1 MIMNGYQRIKA
12 ALAGIMPDSRPI
24 MLHNFMFA
32 ARNAGYTM
40 KQYREN
46 PEIAAKAHIQ
56 FVEKFGVDGILFDV
70 DTALLA
76 GAVGVKVDFPI
87 DEPARTHDPLL
98 CSLDEIDLLEDVDLS
113 KDVRIQHSLESIK
126 ILKSYFG
133 DEIFIRGNCDQAPF
147 SLACSIR
154 TPAAFMMDLLIDEPR
169 ALKLLSY
176 TTKICNQF
184 IQLMSS
190 TGADMVSNGDS
201 PAGPSMIS
209 PDMYSKFAAPF
220 EKEIICTAHEKDV
233 PYLLHICGNT
243 DLILEQMAELGAD
256 AVELDY
262 KTSISRIYDVFSEKI
277 TLFGTIDPSG
287 VIALGTPNIVSTEV
301 NKLLDLYEGNPR
313 LVIGAGCAIPPT
325 APIENIQAFINTVR
339 GRI

>member
-1 MIMNGYQRIKA
+1 MNGYQRIKLA
-12 ALAGIMPDSRPI
+12 MAGIMPDCRPV

-40 KQYREN
+40 KQYRED
-46 PEIAAKAHIQ
+46 PEIAAKCHIQ

-76 GAVGVKVDFPI
+76 GAVGVEVDYPD
-87 DEPARTHDPLL
+87 DEPARTHIPLIH
-98 CSLDEIDLLEDVDLS
+98 SLDEVDSLADIDIE
-113 KDVRIQHSLESIK
+113 KNERIQHSLESIRL
-126 ILKSYFG
+126 LKSYFR

-154 TPAAFMMDLLIDEPR
+154 TPAMFMMDLIIDELR
-169 ALKLLSY
+169 AIKLLNY
-176 TTKICNQF
+176 TTKICKQY
-184 IQLMSS
+184 IRLMCK

-209 PDMYSKFAAPF
+209 PKMYSKFAKPF
-220 EKEIICTAHEKDV
+220 EKMVVHEAHKMNL
-233 PYLLHICGNT
+233 PYLLHICGDT
-243 DLILEQMAELGAD
+243 DLILEQMCELNLD

-262 KTSISRIYDVFSEKI
+262 NTPISRIYDIFSNKT

-287 VIALGTPNIVSTEV
+287 IIALGTPAKVVAEV
-301 NKLLDLYEGNPR
+301 NKLLDLYEGNAR

-325 APIENIQAFINTVR
+325 APEENIRAFINTVKKN
-339 GRI
+339 I